1 MEKEK
6 QFKKKPNPLFRC
18 TRKSAQVGAEVEFT
32 EMARKKSKQAG
43 VGNKEQSLSK
53 SPGGGGD
60 AGAAAAARS
69 TQVALAQP
77 ANQAN
82 SNMGRIPNNLL
93 LDL

>member
-1 MEKEK
+1 
-6 QFKKKPNPLFRC
+6 
-18 TRKSAQVGAEVEFT
+18 
-32 EMARKKSKQAG
+32 MARKKSKQAG

-53 SPGGGGD
+53 SLGGGGD

-82 SNMGRIPNNLL
+82 STMGCIPNAFLV
-93 LDL
+93 DLWYTM

>member
-1 MEKEK
+1 
-6 QFKKKPNPLFRC
+6 
-18 TRKSAQVGAEVEFT
+18 
-32 EMARKKSKQAG
+32 MARKKSKQAG

-60 AGAAAAARS
+60 AGAAARS

-82 SNMGRIPNNLL
+82 LNMGSIPINFL
-93 LDL
+93 LDLESTL